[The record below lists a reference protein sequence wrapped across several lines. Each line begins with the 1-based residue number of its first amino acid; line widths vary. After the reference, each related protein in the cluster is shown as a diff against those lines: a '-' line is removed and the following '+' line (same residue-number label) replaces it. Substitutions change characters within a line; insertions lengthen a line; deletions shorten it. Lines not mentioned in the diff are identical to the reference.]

1 MMSIGD
7 LQHIPLLYLVALL
20 IVAALYDIRFQKIPN
35 LLTLPGILIAIF
47 YYTFIHG
54 FEGFLMSVAGV
65 GLGISFMLLP
75 YLMGGMGAGDAKLMG
90 AVGGLLGPKGVFV
103 AFLLTA
109 LIGGVY
115 ALVVLAF
122 YGKLG
127 RTLRRYGLLFK
138 TFFLTRKIIYI
149 PPSEQEKKPR
159 MRYGVAIALGTII
172 AMVMKNNIYEMLNL
186 N

>member
-1 MMSIGD
+1 MIIEEIQFTPFIFLS
-7 LQHIPLLYLVALL
+7 ALL

-35 LLTLPGILIAIF
+35 LLTLPAIVMAIV
-47 YYTFIHG
+47 YYTFIQG
-54 FEGFLMSVAGV
+54 FEGFLISIGGAV
-65 GLGISFMLLP
+65 LGISLMLIP

-90 AVGGLLGPKGVFV
+90 AVGALLGPKGIFV

-122 YGKLG
+122 YGN
-127 RTLRRYGLLFK
+127 LRETYLRYWLIFK
-138 TFFLTRKIIYI
+138 TFFLTRKLSYV

-159 MRYGVAIALGTII
+159 LRYGVAIALGTIMTMI
-172 AMVMKNNIYEMLNL
+172 MKNNIYEMLNL

>member
-1 MMSIGD
+1 MHTGNLS
-7 LQHIPLLYLVALL
+7 QTALIFIL
-20 IVAALYDIRFQKIPN
+20 IFAAASDIRLQKIPN
-35 LLTLPGILIAIF
+35 WLTFSTMIGAVIYNTSSMGASGFFFSSGGIFIGIA
-47 YYTFIHG
+47 
-54 FEGFLMSVAGV
+54 V
-65 GLGISFMLLP
+65 MLLP

-122 YGKLG
+122 YGRLGQTLG
-127 RTLRRYGLLFK
+127 RYWLLFK

-149 PPSEQEKKPR
+149 PPSAQEKKPR
-159 MRYGVAIALGTII
+159 LRYGVAIALGTIMTVI
-172 AMVMKNNIYEMLNL
+172 IKNNIYEMLNL